1 MALID
6 EIEIKAEAGE
16 GGDGVV
22 RWRREKFIDKGGP
35 NGGDGGKGGD
45 VYAIAIPDVFVLANY
60 KAKRH
65 LAAGRGADG
74 MGASK
79 KGADGKDLFLPF
91 PVGSTIF
98 NLDTGSTYELTQI
111 GDKAKILSGGVGGF
125 GNEHYKSSI
134 NQAPKRASRGK
145 SGEKGKFKIELSLYA
160 DIGLVG
166 FPNAGKSS
174 LLNIITNAKAKVGDY
189 AFTTLDPNL
198 GDFYGHIIADIPGL
212 IEGASA
218 GKGLGTKFLRH
229 IKKTRLIAHLV
240 SFEHA
245 ITHGTK
251 GMLDAYAAI
260 REELKKYGNGL
271 EHKKEII
278 LLTKSDMVTEE
289 IVERERKKFEKL
301 HKPVCVVSLFNDAEV
316 KSVRDAFARILEGE
330 KK

>member
-6 EIEIKAEAGE
+6 EIEIYAEGGS

-45 VYAIAIPDVFVLANY
+45 VYAIAVPDVFILAEY
-60 KAKRH
+60 KSKKKLVAD
-65 LAAGRGADG
+65 RGEDG

-79 KGADGKDLFLPF
+79 TGPDGKDLTLKF
-91 PVGSTIF
+91 PVGSTIT
-98 NLDTGSTYELTQI
+98 NLDTGSTYELLRL

-134 NQAPKRASRGK
+134 NQSPKRASSGK
-145 SGEKGKFKIELSLYA
+145 SGQKGHFKIELALFA

-174 LLNIITNAKAKVGDY
+174 LLNSVTHARAKIGDY

-198 GDFYGHIIADIPGL
+198 GDFFGQVIADIPGL
-212 IEGASA
+212 IEGASE
-218 GKGLGTKFLRH
+218 GKGLGIKFLRH

-245 ITHGTK
+245 LTGGAK
-251 GMLDAYAAI
+251 GMTNAYAAI
-260 REELKKYGNGL
+260 RKELKAYGGGII
-271 EHKKEII
+271 EKPEII
-278 LLTKSDMVTEE
+278 ILTKTDMVPPELVAKE
-289 IVERERKKFEKL
+289 MKKFEKL
-301 HKPVCVVSLFNDAEV
+301 GKPVVAVSLFDDKQV
-316 KSVRDAFARILEGE
+316 KALSDQFTKLL
-330 KK
+330 KNK

>member
-6 EIEIKAEAGE
+6 EIEIYAEAGP

-35 NGGDGGKGGD
+35 NGGDGGHGGD
-45 VYAIAIPDVFVLANY
+45 VYAIAVPDVFILAEY
-60 KAKRH
+60 KAKKK
-65 LAAGRGADG
+65 LVAGRGEDG

-79 KGADGKDLFLPF
+79 TGSHGKDLTLKF
-91 PVGSTIF
+91 PVGSTIH
-98 NLDTGSTYELTQI
+98 NLDTGSTYELTRV

-125 GNEHYKSSI
+125 GNEHYKSST
-134 NQAPKRASRGK
+134 NQAPKRASSGK
-145 SGEKGKFKIELSLYA
+145 SGEKGHFKIELALFA

-174 LLNIITNAKAKVGDY
+174 LLNSITHAHAKIGDY

-212 IEGASA
+212 IEGASE
-218 GKGLGTKFLRH
+218 GKGLGIKFLRH

-245 ITHGTK
+245 LTHGAK
-251 GMLDAYAAI
+251 GMMDAYNAI
-260 REELKKYGNGL
+260 RKELKAYGGGII
-271 EHKKEII
+271 EKPEII
-278 LLTKSDMVTEE
+278 ILTKTDMVDKK
-289 IVERERKKFEKL
+289 IIERENKKFEKL
-301 HKPVCVVSLFNDAEV
+301 GKPVVTVSLFDDKQV
-316 KSVRDAFARILEGE
+316 KALKDQFAKLLKG
-330 KK
+330 